1 MQKKTEETGTRERRE
16 KVAKCCVK
24 PCRQHSRFLAPHSGM
39 GERFTRLNMG
49 KTCELRYKQINRQK
63 QNKEFHYP
71 PEDGKYYLISQI
83 QNIAPQNQL

>member
-63 QNKEFHYP
+63 QNKEFTTHQKM
-71 PEDGKYYLISQI
+71 GSTT
-83 QNIAPQNQL
+83 